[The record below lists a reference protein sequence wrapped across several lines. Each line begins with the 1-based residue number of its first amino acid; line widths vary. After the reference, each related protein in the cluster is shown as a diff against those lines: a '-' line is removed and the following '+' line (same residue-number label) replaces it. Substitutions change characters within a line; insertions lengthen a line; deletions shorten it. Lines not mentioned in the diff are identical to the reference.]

1 MKEYLVFQLYAPL
14 ASWGEEA
21 PGEIRHSATI
31 PTRSALLGLLAAAL
45 GIRRDEE
52 ARLNNV
58 NQHYHLAV
66 HALASQDRWL
76 RDYHTVSVPRENK
89 KYRYVTR
96 RDELTLASDEVG
108 TLISQREYRCDG
120 YWHVAL
126 SITPGA
132 PYTLMALRDAL
143 LTPHF
148 PLYLGRKSCPLALPL
163 NPQLMS
169 GSLKDVFIQA
179 VQTMSATELR
189 GFTLIEGMC
198 YWDDPDET
206 SLEQR
211 QKQRSHHQ
219 PISRQRWQFDSYT
232 RFSGPLRGGE

>member
-21 PGEIRHSATI
+21 SGEIRHSASV

-52 ARLNNV
+52 ERLNNF

-76 RDYHTVSVPRENK
+76 RDYHTVSAPRENK
-89 KYRYVTR
+89 KYRYYTR
-96 RDELTLASDEVG
+96 RDELTLAPDDVG
-108 TLISQREYRCDG
+108 TLISQREYHCDG

-126 SITPGA
+126 SATPDA
-132 PYTLMALRDAL
+132 PHTLMALRDAL

-163 NPQLMS
+163 APRLMT
-169 GSLKDVFIQA
+169 GTLKAIFIQA
-179 VQTMSATELR
+179 AQALSAVELS
-189 GFTLIEGMC
+189 GFTLSEGVC
-198 YWDDPDET
+198 YWDDPDEA
-206 SLEQR
+206 SLIWQ
-211 QKQRSHHQ
+211 QKQHSNNQ
-219 PISRQRWQFDSYT
+219 PVSRQRWQFGGYT
-232 RFSGPLRGGE
+232 RFSGPLPGRA